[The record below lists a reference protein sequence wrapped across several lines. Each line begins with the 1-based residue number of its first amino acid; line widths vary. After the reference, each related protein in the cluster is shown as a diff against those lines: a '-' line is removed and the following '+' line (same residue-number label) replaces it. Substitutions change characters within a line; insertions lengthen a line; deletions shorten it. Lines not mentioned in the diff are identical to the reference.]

1 MTVTGVLKTARLLRL
16 LRVIRRIEAFAEYG
30 SAVLLLLMV
39 TFTLIGHWLAC
50 IFYAIATMERPQLH
64 APIRQLAINCK
75 APLVHYRQILCVKYC
90 FKLIFNIYNN
100 KLHFLS
106 QHPYISSYLRLYRLD
121 RRRHFSC
128 VIYFKTQLRL
138 VFLPSVENRHIRT
151 SRIGSLLKTKKGVG
165 DKDRIKVCVSGTVQ

>member
-64 APIRQLAINCK
+64 APISWLDGLANQTEMYYFANDSMSGPTIRSKYITSLYFTFTILTSIGFGNV
-75 APLVHYRQILCVKYC
+75 APNTNMEK
-90 FKLIFNIYNN
+90 IFSIFAMMLGCEYFH
-100 KLHFLS
+100 LFA
-106 QHPYISSYLRLYRLD
+106 II
-121 RRRHFSC
+121 FG
-128 VIYFKTQLRL
+128 YFKYS
-138 VFLPSVENRHIRT
+138 P
-151 SRIGSLLKTKKGVG
+151 
-165 DKDRIKVCVSGTVQ
+165 